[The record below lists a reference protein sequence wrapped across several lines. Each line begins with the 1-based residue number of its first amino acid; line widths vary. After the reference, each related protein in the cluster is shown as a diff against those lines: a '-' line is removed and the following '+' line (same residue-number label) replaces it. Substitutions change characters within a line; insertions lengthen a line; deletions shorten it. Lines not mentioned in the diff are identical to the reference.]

1 MNTANP
7 PFAITSKI
15 IFLIAH
21 ISECIGKIS
30 LTQTHIA
37 TPKLRKENFI
47 KTITGTLEIEGN
59 TLGEEKVT
67 AILEG
72 KKVLGSVR
80 EIAEVHG
87 AIKVYEDLSQWR
99 YSKEKDL
106 LKAHGILMGEILT
119 HAGKYRLSQVGISGK
134 EGVTHIAPPSERVPL
149 LMSDLFGWLKNTKEH
164 PLIVSSVFHY
174 EFEFIHPFSDGNG
187 RMGRLWQTLILH
199 QWKPLFAMIPIES
212 VVREKQQAYY
222 KALEDSGVEGE
233 STLFVEFMLESIL
246 EACQNIFESNQKS
259 NQKILELMENNPKIT
274 IVGLMKELNL
284 SESGIKKIIAK
295 LKIENKLKRIGSLKG
310 GAWEVIK

>member
-1 MNTANP
+1 MHVSNP
-7 PFAITSKI
+7 PFTITSKI
-15 IFLIAH
+15 IFLVGQ
-21 ISECIGKIS
+21 ISECVGNIFI
-30 LTQTHIA
+30 
-37 TPKLRKENFI
+37 TPKLCKENFI

-59 TLGEEKVT
+59 TLGEEKIT

-87 AIKVYEDLSQWR
+87 AIKVYEDLSQWN

-106 LKAHGILMGEILT
+106 LKAHGILMGEILI

-134 EGVTHIAPPSERVPL
+134 DGVTHIAPPSERVPL
-149 LMSDLFGWLKNTKEH
+149 LMSDLFGWLKSTKEH

-187 RMGRLWQTLILH
+187 RMGRLWQTLILY

-246 EACQNIFESNQKS
+246 EACQNIFESNQK
-259 NQKILELMENNPKIT
+259 ILELMANNPKIT
-274 IVGLMKELNL
+274 IAGLMQELNL

-295 LKIENKLKRIGSLKG
+295 LKTENKLKRTGSLKG
-310 GAWEVIK
+310 GEWEVIK